1 MARGEGRGGVVSH
14 ITWHLFVKDRS
25 GKLHSLPASTARRLR
40 QELIDNCAQ
49 QRLVQL
55 AEMGYVEFVGKDGEA
70 YPIGE
75 LTADQFH

>member
-1 MARGEGRGGVVSH
+1 MGGNEREMQMAKNFSAH
-14 ITWHLFVKDRS
+14 HLFVKDRS

-55 AEMGYVEFVGKDGEA
+55 AEMVRRVRRQGRRGA
-70 YPIGE
+70 S
-75 LTADQFH
+75 